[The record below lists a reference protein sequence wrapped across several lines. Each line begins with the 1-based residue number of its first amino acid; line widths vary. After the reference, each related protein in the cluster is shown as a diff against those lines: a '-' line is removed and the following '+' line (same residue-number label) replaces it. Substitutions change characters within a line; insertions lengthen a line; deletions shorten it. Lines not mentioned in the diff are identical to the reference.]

1 MYFPLNMGI
10 FQPAMEDVF
19 PIKHGDIPAS
29 YISLPE
35 GIRCAETPLSLSSFF
50 LCENPNFTV
59 IYSNG
64 SWMGKVCCISCL
76 EKT

>member
-1 MYFPLNMGI
+1 MYFLLNMGI

-19 PIKHGDIPAS
+19 PSNMIPAS

-50 LCENPNFTV
+50 FCENPNFTV

-64 SWMGKVCCISCL
+64 SWMDKVCCFSCL